1 MEDNI
6 YSMEDNYPAALQ
18 KLVAANPVA
27 ATLVF
32 QATVEN
38 VVKQIININP
48 ARKDEPS
55 DLRQR

>member
-1 MEDNI
+1 MSE
-6 YSMEDNYPAALQ
+6 AALQ

-32 QATVEN
+32 KATVEN
-38 VVKQIININP
+38 AVKHIINTHP